1 MMTSRKVYAE
11 KVRVLARLG
20 HLNSRARDLRAEVA
34 SVESERDRLR
44 SRLDELRQLEELE
57 VEAERTEIGR

>member
-1 MMTSRKVYAE
+1 MTSREVYAE

-20 HLNSRARDLRAEVA
+20 RLNSRARDLRAEVA

-57 VEAERTEIGR
+57 VEADRTEIGR